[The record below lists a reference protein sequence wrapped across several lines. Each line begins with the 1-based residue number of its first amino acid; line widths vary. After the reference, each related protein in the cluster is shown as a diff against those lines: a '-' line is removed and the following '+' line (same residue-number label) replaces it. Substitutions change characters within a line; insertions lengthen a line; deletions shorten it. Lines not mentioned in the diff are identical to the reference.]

1 MIGRVV
7 AGGADPVPGL
17 AVLMA
22 SGPDSISGS
31 AGLPLS
37 LSDFFCFFLFLLV
50 FQLLGNVKHRIA
62 FRLLLPSGSGEP
74 WNSSV
79 KLEPSS

>member
-37 LSDFFCFFLFLLV
+37 LSDFFFFFLLV